1 MKTYN
6 CTAVMTTDL
15 TLEVEADNL
24 VEARIIAE
32 DCAEAGV
39 WNESEGFG
47 GEFKITEIME
57 KE

>member
-1 MKTYN
+1 
-6 CTAVMTTDL
+6 MTTEL

-24 VEARIIAE
+24 VEAHIIAE

-39 WNESEGFG
+39 WDESEGFG

-57 KE
+57 KEN